1 MLEYI
6 IVTESALDFCLIN
19 NGFTD
24 EFLPR
29 ESNNIY
35 RLNLSDNMVGYCI
48 SKEPSQPYFEVDPC
62 VKTVL
67 A

>member
-24 EFLPR
+24 EFCL
-29 ESNNIY
+29 EKATIFT
-35 RLNLSDNMVGYCI
+35 G
-48 SKEPSQPYFEVDPC
+48 
-62 VKTVL
+62 
-67 A
+67 